1 MFSLSFNIMQKKL
14 FLFQMIL
21 MLCMPAM
28 LRAQETLTV
37 YEGAS
42 TNSYVPAIV
51 YYFDY
56 YSRSQFVIP
65 ADSLIDMENST
76 VSSVTFYTTSQNI
89 PYTAECPVDVYLM
102 EVDYTTMGDLEL
114 KENGEIVYSG
124 ILDFVSADNGGMV
137 TITFST
143 PYHYTGGN
151 LLVGIENTEKAGYKN
166 IRFLGQTV
174 SGAARSGYNSGSL
187 ANVTGTIRNF
197 IPQTTF
203 TYTLETSLSCRR
215 PIQLEANPTPYSA
228 ELSWEA
234 RNDETS
240 WQICLDNDENNL
252 ITANTNPFTI
262 PGLLPETSHTAK
274 VRANCGNE
282 YSPWSTGISF
292 TTLVACPVPTDLTVN
307 YTGGTSAEVSW
318 SGVSTYYNLEVDGV
332 EIPHVTSP
340 YILGGLE
347 FATTYAIKVQADCEN
362 DGYSAWS
369 DAVSFGVPPC
379 DMGQNQCVVT
389 IEMHDSYGDGWNGNA
404 IQLVDIET
412 GFIYGSYT
420 IEDGNSSTVSIPVC
434 KNSEVQFVWVKG
446 SYPTECSWVVYDNN
460 MEELFSGT
468 ATNTMNSGYVLFTH
482 AVECGMCFR
491 PTDLNVSYDGG
502 STAELTWSGT
512 ASSYNIEI
520 DGDLIDE
527 NVTSPYTLTNLVG
540 QTYYTVS
547 VQANCGDGETSG
559 WSHIMFATGGCQLIN
574 YTLNDTY
581 GDGWNGNAIKV
592 IGEDCEVLATV
603 TMDNGSSITENIFLC
618 NTYLKFVWQQG
629 LYTNETSWSFT
640 APNGDVLF
648 SGQGNAVGD
657 GDVLY
662 IIDNEPVARPSDLV
676 ADEVGTRSV
685 TLSWTENGSA
695 TSWQISLD
703 GDEDNLID
711 ATSIPFTITGLVPET
726 EYTVTVRSIVSED
739 TSRWT
744 CNPVTF
750 STLEECKIPTN
761 LQVSE
766 IEPHSATLEWTEN
779 GEATEWVVAC
789 KVTGSN
795 DDFTE
800 ITTTAN
806 PFTLT
811 GLAPETRYTV
821 KVRPVCDFG
830 TIKWS
835 DEVKFPSGIACHA
848 PTGLTV
854 TDVIPTGA
862 TISWTGDAES
872 YDLRYME
879 ETDYSDGWLH
889 HVDVNGAY
897 GGSLNSNN
905 IPYSA
910 AMFPAGSYSGTQLSK
925 ISLGNDEPVEGTVTV
940 YCGGDFPMADNE
952 VGSVEITN
960 AGYTNGAF
968 TEFAF
973 DVPIV
978 IDNSKNLWIV
988 LHIVNGMGGVPVA
1001 GLADQ
1006 NETNGFWY
1014 STDGYTWY
1022 SNPVQALR
1030 IQAFVGDESSLNWTE
1045 VDNLTASTYGMTG
1058 LAPNTGYKVQVRSN
1072 CGEEG
1077 LSRWTA
1083 SESFW
1088 TKDPC
1093 DSPYDLYV
1101 SDITSCS
1108 ATLNWTG
1115 WHDDYYIDYHA
1126 FDKADMSQ
1134 FTQVGD
1140 EVTTTAEMT
1149 TYTFDLS
1156 AYSGTG
1162 SIAIKHVNP
1171 INGQTVWVDDI
1182 MLTNASGSVILSNNF
1197 DESGDEWWY
1206 LPDGWISYDPN
1217 QDGYRW
1223 DMQSDGDN
1231 YWIGSYG
1238 YGGENITDNWLIIT
1252 NVELGGT
1259 LSFNAWEGNP
1269 SESNSVFGVFV
1280 TNTPV
1285 ADWYVPGSYDIAH
1298 TSENSFTLENLN
1310 PGTDYEVFVGGLSSE
1325 CGYYNFYWIPV
1336 RFTTSSCPPVTD
1348 LAAQIVDDG
1357 VRLDWNGGDEIATWL
1372 VRYRAQEDEIW
1383 IEDETDEE
1391 TYLIEASLEPGLYV
1405 AEVKTVCDQDNQS
1418 CWIPVTF
1425 NVCQDT
1431 YGVDEQTACE
1441 SYLWIDGITY
1451 TEDNNTATWILEN
1464 VSGCDSIVTLNL
1476 TIFKPVNTS
1485 KTVEACGEYTWE
1497 DGDGITYYTSVTR
1510 NYWHQDSHGC
1520 WQVDTLYLT
1529 INEPSYTYLTDV
1541 ACQGFTYAQN
1551 GFLITPE
1558 EGANNNQHFLNLTN
1572 AAGCDSIVE
1581 LYLTYQYC
1589 DLTCG
1594 NDIEDIDG
1602 NTYGTM
1608 LVNNLCWMTSNL
1620 RTTRYYD
1627 AVHIPFAVGY
1637 SFPFNPSD
1645 ESSVGTYGRLYD
1657 WASASRGA
1665 TTQPIQGACPEGWRL
1680 PSQAELNELASY
1692 YSIHQLRSADNW
1704 LNNVGNNESGFNMQ
1718 PGGFYNGTTGACER
1732 KFGAAYFYTS
1742 DMVGSTD
1749 VIHLFCPCYCDEFIF
1764 EIGHNPENGYSIRC
1778 VRDW

>member
-1 MFSLSFNIMQKKL
+1 MF
-14 FLFQMIL
+14 L

-37 YEGAS
+37 YEGTV
-42 TNSYVPAIV
+42 TNMYVPAYV
-51 YYFDY
+51 FYFDQY
-56 YSRSQFVIP
+56 TRCQFVIP
-65 ADSLIDMENST
+65 SDSLIDMENST
-76 VSSVTFYTTSQNI
+76 VGSVTFYTTSQNI
-89 PYTAECPVDVYLM
+89 PYTTQCPVDVYLM
-102 EVDYTTMGDLEL
+102 EVDYTTMGDLEP
-114 KENGEIVYSG
+114 KENGVIVYSG
-124 ILDFVSADNGGMV
+124 ILDFVTAGDGGML
-137 TITFST
+137 TIDFSI
-143 PYHYTGGN
+143 PYFYNGGN
-151 LLVGIENTEKAGYKN
+151 LLVGIENTEKANYKN
-166 IRFLGQTV
+166 IKFLGQTV
-174 SGAARSGYNSGSL
+174 SGAARSGNNSTSL
-187 ANVTGTIRNF
+187 ANVTGSIRDF

-203 TYTLETSLSCRR
+203 TYTSEAALACWR
-215 PIQLEANPTPYSA
+215 PIHLEANPAPYSA
-228 ELSWEA
+228 EMSWEA

-240 WQICLDNDENNL
+240 WQICLDNDEDNL

-282 YSPWSTGISF
+282 YSSWSNSINF

-340 YILGGLE
+340 YTLGGLE
-347 FATTYAIKVQADCEN
+347 FATTYEIKVQADCEN

-369 DAVSFGVPPC
+369 DAVNFGVPPC
-379 DMGQNQCVVT
+379 DVGQNQCVIT

-412 GFIYGSYT
+412 GFIYDSYT
-420 IEDGNSSTVSIPVC
+420 IQDGNSSTVSIPVC
-434 KNSEVQFVWVKG
+434 KNSDVQFVWVKG

-468 ATNTMNSGYVLFTH
+468 ATNSMNSGYVLFTH
-482 AVECGMCFR
+482 SVECGMCFR

-502 STAELTWSGT
+502 PTAELTWSGT

-547 VQANCGDGETSG
+547 VQANCGEGETSG
-559 WSHIMFATGGCQLIN
+559 WSHIMFATEGCQLIN

-592 IGEDCEVLATV
+592 IGEDCEELATV
-603 TMDNGSSITENIFLC
+603 TMDNGSSFTEHIFLC

-629 LYTNETSWSFT
+629 LYSNETSWSFT

-676 ADEVGTRSV
+676 VDEVGTRSV

-711 ATSIPFTITGLVPET
+711 ANAIPFTVTGLIPET
-726 EYTVTVRSIVSED
+726 EYSVTVRSVETD
-739 TSRWT
+739 GTSHWL
-744 CNPVTF
+744 CPPVTF
-750 STLEECKIPTN
+750 ETLEECKKPTD
-761 LQVSE
+761 LEVSD
-766 IEPHSATLEWTEN
+766 IEPHSAGLIWTEN
-779 GEATEWVVAC
+779 GEATEWVVAY
-789 KVTGSN
+789 KAVNTD

-800 ITTTAN
+800 ETTTA
-806 PFTLT
+806 PAITLS
-811 GLAPETRYTV
+811 GLTPETMYIV

-830 TIKWS
+830 FVKWS
-835 DEVKFPSGIACHA
+835 DEVPFFSGIACYA
-848 PTGLTV
+848 PDNLTATNV
-854 TDVIPTGA
+854 VPTSA
-862 TISWTGDAES
+862 SISWTGDAES
-872 YDLRYME
+872 YDLRYLE
-879 ETDYSDGWLH
+879 ENNFSDEGWLH
-889 HVDVNGAY
+889 HDDGSMA
-897 GGSLNSNN
+897 GGINTMT
-905 IPYSA
+905 YSYFA
-910 AMFPAGSYSGTQLSK
+910 VMFPAGSYT
-925 ISLGNDEPVEGTVTV
+925 GNLLTKVALYDPSIEGTVTV
-940 YCGGDFPMADNE
+940 FNDGASAPANE
-952 VGSVEITN
+952 VGSMNISPGVNSGNDNFVE
-960 AGYTNGAF
+960 YT
-968 TEFAF
+968 F
-973 DVPIV
+973 DSPIF
-978 IDNSKNLWIV
+978 IDPNKNLWV
-988 LHIVNGMGGVPVA
+988 VVHVEND
-1001 GLADQ
+1001 GLIYSSGFADQ
-1006 NETNGFWY
+1006 NGCWMSSDGNSWY
-1014 STDGYTWY
+1014 QYPYQS
-1022 SNPVQALR
+1022 LLIR
-1030 IQAFVGDESSLNWTE
+1030 AFIGDESALNWTE
-1045 VDNLTASTYGMTG
+1045 VDNLTASAYELSG
-1058 LAPNTGYKVQVRSN
+1058 LNPGTRYKVQVRSN
-1072 CGEEG
+1072 CGDEG
-1077 LSRWTA
+1077 LSRWTT
-1083 SESFW
+1083 STMFM
-1088 TKDPC
+1088 TPNPC
-1093 DSPYDLYV
+1093 DPPYDLHV

-1108 ATLNWTG
+1108 ATLSWTG
-1115 WHDDYYIDYHA
+1115 WHDDYYIAYDA
-1126 FDKADMSQ
+1126 FDNVDVSQ
-1134 FTQVGD
+1134 FSQVG
-1140 EVTTTAEMT
+1140 ETFTAGEMA

-1162 SIAIKHVNP
+1162 AIAIRHLNP
-1171 INGQTVWVDDI
+1171 IHNWHTLFVDDI
-1182 MLTNASGSVILSNNF
+1182 MITDASGNLILSEDF
-1197 DESGDEWWY
+1197 ESIGDWT
-1206 LPDGWISYDPN
+1206 LPEGWISYDR
-1217 QDGYRW
+1217 DHDWY
-1223 DMQSDGDN
+1223 
-1231 YWIGSYG
+1231 YWSVSGGWTDFEGQFAFSYG
-1238 YGGENITDNWLIIT
+1238 NDFSEGVEPDNWLIIP

-1259 LSFNAWEGNP
+1259 LTFKAWEWVP
-1269 SESNSVFGVFV
+1269 SDDNSTFDVLVA
-1280 TNTPV
+1280 TTPV
-1285 ADWYVPGSYDIAH
+1285 SDWYTSGSDGSDQ
-1298 TSENSFTLENLN
+1298 TSETSYTLENLT
-1310 PGTDYEVFVGGLSSE
+1310 PGTDYEIQIGGMFYE
-1325 CGYYNFYWIPV
+1325 CGSYYSFSWSTV

-1348 LAAQIVDDG
+1348 LTAQIVDDG
-1357 VRLDWNGGDEIATWL
+1357 VRLDWDGGDEIATWL

-1391 TYLIEASLEPGLYV
+1391 TYLIEASLEPGYYV
-1405 AEVKTVCDQDNQS
+1405 AEVKTVCDQDNQA

-1425 NVCQDT
+1425 YVCHDT
-1431 YGVDEQTACE
+1431 YGIDEQTACG

-1464 VSGCDSIVTLNL
+1464 STGCDSIVTLNL
-1476 TIFKPVNTS
+1476 TIFKPTNTS
-1485 KTVEACGEYTWE
+1485 TTAEACGEYTWE
-1497 DGDGITYYTSVTR
+1497 DGNGDTYYTSGTR
-1510 NYWHQDSHGC
+1510 YYGHEDSHGC
-1520 WQVDTLYLT
+1520 VQVDTLYLT
-1529 INEPSYTYLTDV
+1529 ILEPSYTYLTDV
-1541 ACQGFTYAQN
+1541 ACQGYTYAQN

-1558 EGANNNQHFLNLTN
+1558 EGANSNQHFLNLTN

-1589 DLTCG
+1589 DLSCG
-1594 NDIEDIDG
+1594 NAIQDIDG

-1608 LVNNLCWMTSNL
+1608 SVNGLCWMTSNL

-1627 AVHIPFAVGY
+1627 AVNIPFAVGY

-1645 ESSVGTYGRLYD
+1645 ESNVGTYGRLYN
-1657 WASASRGA
+1657 WASASRGE
-1665 TTQPIQGACPEGWRL
+1665 TTLPIQGACPEGWRL

-1692 YSIHQLRSADNW
+1692 YTIHQLRSAENW

-1732 KFGAAYFYTS
+1732 KLGAAYYYTS
-1742 DMVGSTD
+1742 DMVGGTD